1 VTKYYCPSCDRYV
14 TGQKIFH
21 DVAFILLC
29 LFVWAPGA
37 SLGFFAAVGVIGLAE
52 NVDPTMPTIIWVGWM
67 LLPVFYVLYHI
78 LIKTPRCPIC
88 NSKLRRGV
96 EPIRKKDEYNCGSV
110 PREESDTSEI
120 KKPTY
125 ENNLVA
131 LQTEKDQL
139 EQVIEEIKRRH
150 NLELSEK
157 DAKIREL
164 KAAIKTKMRVEEVVH
179 AEYTQE
185 YFPKFVIGLL
195 NLIDPKKKL
204 SHLYIKTM
212 SLVNYV
218 LVCGI
223 GVFINTYILYALVNL
238 FPLWLANLCAI
249 FTAFL
254 WNWTLTVGPLG
265 YLMGLSPK
273 VKKEKV
279 EQK

>member
-1 VTKYYCPSCDRYV
+1 MSEEQFT
-14 TGQKIFH
+14 
-21 DVAFILLC
+21 
-29 LFVWAPGA
+29 
-37 SLGFFAAVGVIGLAE
+37 AAQL
-52 NVDPTMPTIIWVGWM
+52 
-67 LLPVFYVLYHI
+67 
-78 LIKTPRCPIC
+78 
-88 NSKLRRGV
+88 
-96 EPIRKKDEYNCGSV
+96 
-110 PREESDTSEI
+110 REE
-120 KKPTY
+120 
-125 ENNLVA
+125 
-131 LQTEKDQL
+131 L
-139 EQVIEEIKRRH
+139 ERIIAKH
-150 NLELSEK
+150 KTELSEK
-157 DAKIREL
+157 NAEIREL
-164 KAAIKTKMRVEEVVH
+164 KAALKTKTKIEEVIH

-212 SLVNYV
+212 SLVNYM